1 MWWSPDLG
9 SKTRQNNWWDPCL
22 GSEEDEEE
30 FSGV

>member
-30 FSGV
+30 FSGA